1 MVVSCCEIYDAQVN
15 GVVLCMKAEI
25 KSMLKITENERD
37 VLNEMYERQEKAAEQ
52 QNVIRNRI
60 FLLSETILVLMI
72 ISITV
77 FKGTNAAFIIVSL
90 TAGSAL
96 ILMFIYNY
104 IDNVFPGKIFLS
116 SEDVME
122 LGKYIKNND
131 TARLLLSEKIISGC
145 LLTVRDAD
153 VLKNI
158 VDKDLAAKQEKERKK
173 HCEDVMADILKL
185 RKEYD
190 TRK

>member
-1 MVVSCCEIYDAQVN
+1 
-15 GVVLCMKAEI
+15 
-25 KSMLKITENERD
+25 
-37 VLNEMYERQEKAAEQ
+37 
-52 QNVIRNRI
+52 
-60 FLLSETILVLMI
+60 
-72 ISITV
+72 
-77 FKGTNAAFIIVSL
+77 FKGSNAAFIIVSL

-96 ILMFIYNY
+96 ILMLIYNY
-104 IDNVFPGKIFLS
+104 IDDVFPGKIFLS

-122 LGKYIKNND
+122 LGQYIRNND

>member
-1 MVVSCCEIYDAQVN
+1 MQ
-15 GVVLCMKAEI
+15 
-25 KSMLKITENERD
+25 KITENERD
-37 VLNEMYERQEKAAEQ
+37 VLSELYEGQKKAEEN
-52 QNVIRNRI
+52 QNIIRNCI
-60 FLLSETILVLMI
+60 FLLSEAILVLMI
-72 ISITV
+72 ILITV
-77 FKGTNAAFIIVSL
+77 FKGFNAVFIMVSL

-104 IDNVFPGKIFLS
+104 IDDIFPGKIFLS

-122 LGKYIKNND
+122 LGLYIKNND
-131 TARLLLSEKIISGC
+131 TAKLLLSEKIISGC

-158 VDKDLAAKQEKERKK
+158 VDKDLIAKQEKERKK
-173 HCEDVMADILKL
+173 HYEDVMADILKPG
-185 RKEYD
+185 KEYD

>member
-1 MVVSCCEIYDAQVN
+1 
-15 GVVLCMKAEI
+15 MKAEI
-25 KSMLKITENERD
+25 KSMQKITENERD
-37 VLNEMYERQEKAAEQ
+37 VLSELYERQKKAEEN
-52 QNVIRNRI
+52 QNIIRNCM
-60 FLLSETILVLMI
+60 FLLSEAILVLMI
-72 ISITV
+72 ILITV
-77 FKGTNAAFIIVSL
+77 FKGFNAVFIMVSL

-104 IDNVFPGKIFLS
+104 IDDIFPGKIFLS

-122 LGKYIKNND
+122 LGLYIKNND
-131 TARLLLSEKIISGC
+131 TAKLLLSEKIISGC

-158 VDKDLAAKQEKERKK
+158 VDKDLIAKQEKERKK
-173 HCEDVMADILKL
+173 HYEDVMADILKPG
-185 RKEYD
+185 KEYD

>member
-1 MVVSCCEIYDAQVN
+1 
-15 GVVLCMKAEI
+15 MKAEI
-25 KSMLKITENERD
+25 KSMQKITENERD
-37 VLNEMYERQEKAAEQ
+37 VLSELYEGQKKAEEN
-52 QNVIRNRI
+52 QNIIRNCI
-60 FLLSETILVLMI
+60 FLLSEAILVLMI
-72 ISITV
+72 ILITV
-77 FKGTNAAFIIVSL
+77 FKGFNAVFIMVSL

-104 IDNVFPGKIFLS
+104 IDDIFPGKIFLS

-122 LGKYIKNND
+122 LGLYIKNND
-131 TARLLLSEKIISGC
+131 TAKLLLSEKIISGC

-158 VDKDLAAKQEKERKK
+158 VDKDLIAKQEKERKK
-173 HCEDVMADILKL
+173 HYEDVMADILKPG
-185 RKEYD
+185 KEYD

>member
-1 MVVSCCEIYDAQVN
+1 
-15 GVVLCMKAEI
+15 MKAEI

-37 VLNEMYERQEKAAEQ
+37 VLNEVYERQEKAAEK

-60 FLLSETILVLMI
+60 FLLSETVLVLII

-77 FKGTNAAFIIVSL
+77 FKGSNAAFIIVSL

-96 ILMFIYNY
+96 ILMLIYNY
-104 IDNVFPGKIFLS
+104 IDDVFPGKIFLS

-122 LGKYIKNND
+122 LGQYIRNND

>member
-1 MVVSCCEIYDAQVN
+1 
-15 GVVLCMKAEI
+15 MKAEI
-25 KSMLKITENERD
+25 KSMQKITENERD
-37 VLNEMYERQEKAAEQ
+37 VLSELYERQRKTEEN
-52 QNVIRNRI
+52 QNIIRNCI
-60 FLLSETILVLMI
+60 FLLSEAILVLMI
-72 ISITV
+72 ILITV
-77 FKGTNAAFIIVSL
+77 FKGFNAVFIMVSL

-104 IDNVFPGKIFLS
+104 IDDIFPSKIFLS

-122 LGKYIKNND
+122 LGLYIKNND
-131 TARLLLSEKIISGC
+131 TAKLLLSEKIISGC

-158 VDKDLAAKQEKERKK
+158 VDKDLIAKQEKERKK
-173 HCEDVMADILKL
+173 HYEDVMADILKPG
-185 RKEYD
+185 KEYD

>member
-1 MVVSCCEIYDAQVN
+1 
-15 GVVLCMKAEI
+15 MKAEI

-37 VLNEMYERQEKAAEQ
+37 VLNEVHERQEKTAEK

-60 FLLSETILVLMI
+60 FLLSETVLVLMI

-77 FKGTNAAFIIVSL
+77 FKGSNVAFIIVSL

-96 ILMFIYNY
+96 ILMLIYNY
-104 IDNVFPGKIFLS
+104 IDDVFPGKIFLS

-122 LGKYIKNND
+122 LGQCIKNND

-173 HCEDVMADILKL
+173 HCEDMMADILKPGKEHDV
-185 RKEYD
+185 RK
-190 TRK
+190 